1 MGESDMTKKEFAM
14 LAAGIRSYYP
24 KENILPNEEAMELWF
39 RQLED
44 ISFKTASTALSKWVS
59 LNRWSPAISDLRE
72 MASEIEQ
79 GELPDWG
86 EAWENVIK
94 AIARCGSYD
103 EEGALGSMDEL
114 TRISVQRLGWLT
126 LCMSEDISIERA
138 NFRMI
143 YEAEAKRKK
152 REQQIPPRVRQ
163 ITAGFELKGIEEGTA

>member
-1 MGESDMTKKEFAM
+1 MSAIIDKSSLKQRVFDNTFSVFGELKD
-14 LAAGIRSYYP
+14 
-24 KENILPNEEAMELWF
+24 
-39 RQLED
+39 
-44 ISFKTASTALSKWVS
+44 AL
-59 LNRWSPAISDLRE
+59 LE

-86 EAWENVIK
+86 EAWEKVIK

-103 EEGALGSMDEL
+103 EEGALSSMDEV

-152 REQQIPPRVRQ
+152 RDAQIPPRVAQ
-163 ITAGFELKGIEEGTA
+163 LTAGMQLKRIDDMIRGEAEA

>member
-1 MGESDMTKKEFAM
+1 MTKKEFAM

-44 ISFKTASTALSKWVS
+44 ISFKTASAALSKWVS

-86 EAWENVIK
+86 AAWETVIR
-94 AIARCGSYD
+94 AIANHGSYD
-103 EEGALGSMDEL
+103 PAGAFAAMDDV
-114 TRISVQRLGWLT
+114 TRTAVQRIGWET
-126 LCMSEDISIERA
+126 ICMSEDISIERA

-152 REQQIPPRVRQ
+152 RDAQIPPRVAQ
-163 ITAGFELKGIEEGTA
+163 LTAGMQLKRIDDMIRGEAEA